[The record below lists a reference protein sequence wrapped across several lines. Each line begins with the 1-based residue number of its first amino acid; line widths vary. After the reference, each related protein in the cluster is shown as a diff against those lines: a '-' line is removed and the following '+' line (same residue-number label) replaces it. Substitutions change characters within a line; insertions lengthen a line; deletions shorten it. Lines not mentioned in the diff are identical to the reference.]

1 MQQNLIVV
9 KPQAKEQTKEI
20 LYFHYQVELAAKT
33 YFIEDFIFRDHVFF
47 IDTLKPAELFNFIMN
62 RCSVVPVELF
72 KEFVR
77 SGLSAQKRVEITDDL
92 QASLSKLI
100 LEATDSSI
108 QKAYEVVSK
117 IEDELRRMLFLH

>member
-1 MQQNLIVV
+1 MQKNLFVF
-9 KPQAKEQTKEI
+9 KAQAQEQTKEI
-20 LYFHYQVELAAKT
+20 LYFQYQVEVASKT
-33 YFIEDFIFRDHVFF
+33 YLIEDFIFRDYLYF
-47 IDTLKPAELFNFIMN
+47 IDTLKPAELFNFVMN

-92 QASLSKLI
+92 QATLSRLI